1 MRSNANNKRVDN
13 TVNAVLFLQ
22 SSLPESVTDE
32 IKEVLAQTP
41 FDKLNVSVAVPRK
54 VLEDVSE
61 TDTRTYVTA
70 GIVKSYNPETEEFNI
85 NLFYGPNAKTIKSL
99 GDKIITLNVKTYSS
113 KKDRIMHLSKI
124 QKIIIEPAPVL
135 KKEELAEDSAP
146 VDFDKGEKVLLLD
159 NAVLVK
165 DTADVTEY
173 IDSTEGVAV
182 NEVEA
187 ITTDIAPEPHTM
199 PQMSTSPSVG
209 NRIVIPDS
217 VKEAI
222 KE

>member
-70 GIVKSYNPETEEFNI
+70 GIVKSYNPETEEFKI

-124 QKIIIEPAPVL
+124 QKIIIEPAPV
-135 KKEELAEDSAP
+135 
-146 VDFDKGEKVLLLD
+146 
-159 NAVLVK
+159 
-165 DTADVTEY
+165 
-173 IDSTEGVAV
+173 
-182 NEVEA
+182 
-187 ITTDIAPEPHTM
+187 
-199 PQMSTSPSVG
+199 
-209 NRIVIPDS
+209 
-217 VKEAI
+217 
-222 KE
+222 